1 MIKRISRRKPD
12 GCAGHIGDLARFALD
27 EEICNNKG
35 RRSKIFVSAQAA
47 FLALANQRQAIVEG
61 KGDPSTVNSFGE
73 KLADETYHAPHG
85 GKAASEIE
93 AHIALSSSDAGVHSG
108 VDSVTGMPWRAN
120 NSGFRCFF
128 LGFPA

>member
-1 MIKRISRRKPD
+1 
-12 GCAGHIGDLARFALD
+12 LARFALD

-93 AHIALSSSDAGVHSG
+93 NHITLSSSDAGVHSG